1 MTCTLWEGRFGSA
14 PKSTGAGVVVLWR
27 APLLANS
34 HLIKSGLTVV
44 GVGVDAVLADV
55 TAMMI
60 VASADGNALLR
71 SRLVPGEALE
81 AGNASGCEITGVAFL
96 IIIFFGNADTVL
108 KESAAAYC
116 EGAMLVFLT
125 GLVVEELTVAGH
137 IPLALGARLGFT
149 VSVDAIFID
158 SAAIS
163 ALTAIFEIGLEIASG
178 TIGGNALVVV
188 ADVAAGT
195 VSATDAALRPAAIGG

>member
-1 MTCTLWEGRFGSA
+1 M
-14 PKSTGAGVVVLWR
+14 
-27 APLLANS
+27 LANS

-60 VASADGNALLR
+60 VASADGNALLC

-81 AGNASGCEITGVAFL
+81 AGNASGCEITGIAFL

-137 IPLALGARLGFT
+137 IPLALWARLGLT
-149 VSVDAIFID
+149 VPVDAIFVD
-158 SAAIS
+158 FAAIS
-163 ALTAIFEIGLEIASG
+163 ALTAIFEIGLKITSG

-188 ADVAAGT
+188 ADVAAET
-195 VSATDAALRPAAIGG
+195 ASATDAAFRPAAIGG